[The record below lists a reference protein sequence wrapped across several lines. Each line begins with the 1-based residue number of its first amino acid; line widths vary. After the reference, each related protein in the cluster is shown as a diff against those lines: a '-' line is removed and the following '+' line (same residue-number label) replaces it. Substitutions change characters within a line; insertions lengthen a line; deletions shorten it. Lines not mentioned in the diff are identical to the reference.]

1 MTFLQISNKT
11 VLNTANPQIISV
23 ISMSF
28 YCNINEKEIWPMS
41 HKIIPLRG
49 AQLTIV
55 HALNA
60 RRLNSV
66 PGTIY
71 DPLNHSQNRPLR
83 NYLEVTRYLLTYKL
97 SYKNKQ
103 TIKH

>member
-1 MTFLQISNKT
+1 
-11 VLNTANPQIISV
+11 
-23 ISMSF
+23 MSF

-60 RRLNSV
+60 RRLSSIS
-66 PGTIY
+66 GTVSG
-71 DPLNHSQNRPLR
+71 PLNHSQDRPLR
-83 NYLEVTRYLLTYKL
+83 NWKVQGTYLLTRYLLT
-97 SYKNKQ
+97 S
-103 TIKH
+103 